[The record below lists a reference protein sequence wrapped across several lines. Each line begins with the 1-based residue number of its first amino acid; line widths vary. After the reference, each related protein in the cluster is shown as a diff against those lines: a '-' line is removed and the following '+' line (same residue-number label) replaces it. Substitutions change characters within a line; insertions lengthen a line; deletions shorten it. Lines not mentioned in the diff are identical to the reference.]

1 MDLSSTMHISLI
13 FCAFTTMVFL
23 YFYLRKMEKED
34 TEFYDKVD
42 VRLENMN
49 LIKKDVDEMIDDNER
64 MSNEI
69 SFLKK
74 EIIVMRT
81 IIQDHI
87 KKE

>member
-1 MDLSSTMHISLI
+1 
-13 FCAFTTMVFL
+13 
-23 YFYLRKMEKED
+23 MEKED